1 MRSIRDEHPIRRI
14 RDEHP
19 MNSFPT
25 ESRDYPAFVIAGRL
39 QRDYLLPAQG
49 RPLIDVPG
57 GNLLYAAAGLG
68 VWSHTSS
75 GNRDNPVGTGTTTEG
90 RVGLLTRV
98 GEDYPHDWLRSY
110 EKLGWDTRGI
120 HILADALD
128 LRYFQA
134 ILHRALSGN
143 QDDHAGTGTTSPRA
157 ETGTT
162 SENQI
167 IQRSN
172 PVAHF
177 ARLGLPFPKS
187 LLGYQPPTETDD
199 YRRTS
204 QPASPRPNDIPQ
216 DYLNAHAVHLCP
228 LDYLTVSRLS
238 STFRQASVTTLT
250 LDPSAVFMT
259 GKAFKDVCMLLQ
271 GLTAF
276 LPSEEELRAL
286 FWGRTDDLWQM
297 AEALGEAGCEFIVV
311 KRGARGQM
319 LYDSVS
325 KKRWEIPAY
334 PARVTN
340 VTGAG
345 DSFCGGFLAGYQKT
359 YDPLRGVLH
368 GCVSASLTIEGSG
381 VFHALEALPGLAQA
395 RLDSLT
401 GIVRQI

>member
-1 MRSIRDEHPIRRI
+1 MIE
-14 RDEHP
+14 
-19 MNSFPT
+19 
-25 ESRDYPAFVIAGRL
+25 
-39 QRDYLLPAQG
+39 
-49 RPLIDVPG
+49 
-57 GNLLYAAAGLG
+57 
-68 VWSHTSS
+68 
-75 GNRDNPVGTGTTTEG
+75 
-90 RVGLLTRV
+90 
-98 GEDYPHDWLRSY
+98 
-110 EKLGWDTRGI
+110 
-120 HILADALD
+120 
-128 LRYFQA
+128 
-134 ILHRALSGN
+134 
-143 QDDHAGTGTTSPRA
+143 
-157 ETGTT
+157 
-162 SENQI
+162 
-167 IQRSN
+167 RSN

-187 LLGYQPPTETDD
+187 LLGYQPPAVTDVD
-199 YRRTS
+199 HKTS
-204 QPASPRPNDIPQ
+204 HPASPRPNDIPP
-216 DYLNAHAVHLCP
+216 DYLEAHAVHICP

-250 LDPSAVFMT
+250 LDPSAAFMT
-259 GKAFKDVCMLLQ
+259 GKALEDVRILLQ

-297 AEALGEAGCEFIVV
+297 AEALGEFGCEFIII

-334 PARVTN
+334 PAHLTDA
-340 VTGAG
+340 TGAG

-381 VFHALEALPGLAQA
+381 VFNPLEALPGLAQR
-395 RLDSLT
+395 RLESLT